1 MVEAKSEVIYLNR
14 RIESKDRVK
23 NNSIKSSTYKNKK
36 SFDYSK
42 EISFGLEEVDDMDSK
57 DVNNILLK
65 YMDGID
71 KKYDD
76 YKRDMVESEK
86 RIYQNVKDS
95 EERYEKRQ
103 QDFEKRL
110 DSRFENI
117 EKTFDKMENKFDT
130 LSSEVKENNKY
141 LRGLTYTIIGLA
153 ITTIIS
159 IVGIAVTVYLSVK

>member
-1 MVEAKSEVIYLNR
+1 
-14 RIESKDRVK
+14 
-23 NNSIKSSTYKNKK
+23 
-36 SFDYSK
+36 
-42 EISFGLEEVDDMDSK
+42 MDSK